1 MNTPEPSITYGAGL
15 FDHVNHLAALSLS
28 AEAFGRYRGYREWL
42 IADGNGGEQIV
53 EILAMY
59 VWDMCECPIA
69 RALH

>member
-1 MNTPEPSITYGAGL
+1 MNTPEASITYAAGL

-28 AEAFGRYRGYREWL
+28 TEAFGRYRGYREWL
-42 IADGNGGEQIV
+42 MADGNGGQQIV

-59 VWDMCECPIA
+59 VWDMCECPAA